1 MRRVLTRAEEEKI
14 RECLLQQAANG
25 GLTDRQIAR
34 RCRCS
39 VRTLIRRR
47 RELEEELKGDL
58 GMKTDPGVEREVEAR
73 HRHVGKRISQ
83 YLLRAQGRGDGEPG
97 PGLLT
102 LLDAYPEIQ
111 VLTDEDKERLLSIL
125 AHKSTPTVAVQA
137 VRALEELHRYR
148 KPKETMLKPPVTDQE
163 AVERIA
169 VLLDCLGPEL
179 AREAYERARRGNPY
193 RATGLEQSPAVESPP
208 SRDRSRQE

>member
-1 MRRVLTRAEEEKI
+1 MRRVLSRAEEDRI
-14 RECLLQQAANG
+14 RECLVQQAANG
-25 GLTDRQIAR
+25 GLTDKQIAR

-58 GMKTDPGVEREVEAR
+58 GLKTDPGVEREVEAR
-73 HRHVGKRISQ
+73 HRHAGKRISQ

-97 PGLLT
+97 PELLT

-111 VLTDEDKERLLSIL
+111 VLTDQDKERLLSIL

-148 KPKETMLKPPVTDQE
+148 KPKESGLKPPVTDE
-163 AVERIA
+163 EVVERLAIM
-169 VLLDCLGPEL
+169 LDCAGPEL
-179 AREAYERARRGNPY
+179 ARKVWERAFKGH
-193 RATGLEQSPAVESPP
+193 APAVLPP
-208 SRDRSRQE
+208 E